1 MPTASSAD
9 RLRAWSAS
17 IGPRWSMMRSAADL
31 LQAASRGDRPGLVAP
46 LRDVVD
52 KITIIG
58 FVLPHD

>member
-1 MPTASSAD
+1 
-9 RLRAWSAS
+9 
-17 IGPRWSMMRSAADL
+17 MMRSAADL